1 MAVGIGDIPHI
12 AASTYGSISYVGD
25 NWASPINQ
33 NFATLDSSF
42 KPFIGMSQTFGKD
55 LDIDQAFEA
64 MKKKGR
70 KPQSIIETETETMA
84 NPARRMVQVIVVDPN
99 ENITLEDCCLYQG
112 TPKMTDATDQELF
125 FELDIKQMLASHNEK
140 RTKVVDK
147 KVKDRVEYLE
157 PAKVRDLKMV
167 VVNIASF

>member
-12 AASTYGSISYVGD
+12 AASTYGSTSYVGD
-25 NWASPINQ
+25 NWAQPIGVVSAQ
-33 NFATLDSSF
+33 AI
-42 KPFIGMSQTFGKD
+42 PFIGMSQTFGKD
-55 LDIDQAFEA
+55 LDMDLAFKQLKQGL
-64 MKKKGR
+64 KKDHKY
-70 KPQSIIETETETMA
+70 QQMIETETEMA

-112 TPKMTDATDQELF
+112 DPKMTDATDQELF

-140 RTKVVDK
+140 RVKVVDK